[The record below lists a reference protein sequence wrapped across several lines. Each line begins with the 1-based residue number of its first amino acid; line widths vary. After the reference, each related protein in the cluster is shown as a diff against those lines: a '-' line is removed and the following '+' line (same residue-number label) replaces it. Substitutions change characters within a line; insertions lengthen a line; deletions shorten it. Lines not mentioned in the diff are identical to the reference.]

1 MIRLLAIMFLV
12 ICGNLPSFSQDN
24 QDIEITWLNAPSET
38 KDNLLTLKWG
48 IKAKSQI
55 TNVAISVNC
64 VSLKGINAVSN
75 DGYDMVK
82 SQTVNLKEGNNKVE
96 IVVSTE
102 SSKKESNSI

>member
-48 IKAKSQI
+48 II
-55 TNVAISVNC
+55 TNYQCRNFRQLCIPKGHQC
-64 VSLKGINAVSN
+64 RLK
-75 DGYDMVK
+75 
-82 SQTVNLKEGNNKVE
+82 
-96 IVVSTE
+96 
-102 SSKKESNSI
+102 